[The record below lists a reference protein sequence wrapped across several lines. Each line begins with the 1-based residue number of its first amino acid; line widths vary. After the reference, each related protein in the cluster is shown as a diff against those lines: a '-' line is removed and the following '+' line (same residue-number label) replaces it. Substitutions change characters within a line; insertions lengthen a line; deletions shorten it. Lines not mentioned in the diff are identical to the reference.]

1 MKKGGYMKEN
11 SILFEIKEFQ
21 GFIGKELCRN
31 NPIDIPISG
40 TRQRILK
47 YLLEHQEEEVYQKDI
62 EKKLN
67 LSRATISGVLGTME
81 KHNLIKRTSSKE
93 DTRTKKIELE
103 ENAKK
108 HFREGKK
115 KIQEIEKVATN
126 DLSQE
131 EIQEFRRILN
141 KMKENITRRNYD

>member
-1 MKKGGYMKEN
+1 MKEK
-11 SILFEIKEFQ
+11 SVLFEIKEFQ
-21 GFIGKELCRN
+21 GLVGKELFRN

-40 TRQRILK
+40 TQHRILK
-47 YLLEHQEEEVYQKDI
+47 YLLEHQEESIYQKDI

-108 HFREGKK
+108 HFHEGKK
-115 KIQEIEKVATN
+115 KIQEIEKVATE

-131 EIQEFRRILN
+131 EIQEFRRTL
-141 KMKENITRRNYD
+141 KRMKENIIRRNHD